1 MWPRLGVTRA
11 GARVRSA
18 ATPVAEFSAVLSI
31 RGSFIRRLI
40 KRPAPSVTVLMRQA
54 RADVEAAALSLA
66 TGEISEGSLMLERR
80 S

>member
-11 GARVRSA
+11 GAWVRSA
-18 ATPVAEFSAVLSI
+18 ATLVAGFSAVLSI

-40 KRPAPSVTVLMRQA
+40 RRRAPGVTVLMRQA

-66 TGEISEGSLMLERR
+66 TGEVSEGSLMLER
-80 S
+80 